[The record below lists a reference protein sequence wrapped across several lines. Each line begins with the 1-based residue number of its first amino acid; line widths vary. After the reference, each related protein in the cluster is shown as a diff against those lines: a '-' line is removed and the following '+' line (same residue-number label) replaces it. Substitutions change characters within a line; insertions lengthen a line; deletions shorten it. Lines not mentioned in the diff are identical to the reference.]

1 MFSLACDFRD
11 LIFWDEKE
19 SWLKSAW
26 HVTLVVEGMVL
37 MKPEQE
43 CEACQWIILSVF
55 AQPQSPFMIPAAS
68 TEMPVVVVP
77 ERSEES
83 AAQWYTLVTF
93 RTGPPCRVLPQ
104 WLLVTLIRI
113 TYLCGD
119 LFMLSELWSL
129 CCNLGVGWFLSVF
142 KGNNPM
148 NIPAGGIT
156 TDQQPPNLISESA
169 LPTSLGATK

>member
-1 MFSLACDFRD
+1 M
-11 LIFWDEKE
+11 E
-19 SWLKSAW
+19 
-26 HVTLVVEGMVL
+26 
-37 MKPEQE
+37 PEQE

-68 TEMPVVVVP
+68 TEMPVVVVT

-93 RTGPPCRVLPQ
+93 RTGLPCRVLPQ

-119 LFMLSELWSL
+119 LFMLSEL
-129 CCNLGVGWFLSVF
+129 
-142 KGNNPM
+142 
-148 NIPAGGIT
+148 
-156 TDQQPPNLISESA
+156 
-169 LPTSLGATK
+169 